1 MFTVN
6 SFLCIL
12 ANVLVVAMQFR
23 SNLLFFFLFFFFGNT
38 TILLSLPYECQRVEE
53 NSRNW
58 IFMNEQLNLSR
69 LIVCATEAL

>member
-23 SNLLFFFLFFFFGNT
+23 SILFVFFFFFGNT

-69 LIVCATEAL
+69 LIVCAKEAL